1 MRGLH
6 PLLLL
11 GSLAAC
17 GARTELL
24 VATSD
29 ASVVP
34 DVAAVDVARPE
45 DAPRPI
51 DAGAPVDAPPRP
63 PCVWTATAP
72 LAITAGDRD
81 RSPLALRVLDDRLWV
96 GYQSSNP
103 DPPGNQGRFV
113 RVTDALGRP
122 VAPAVEVLPSP
133 GELTHYGAFSLWTN
147 PVTREHAAMSW
158 TEGLGCR
165 VVRLDDN
172 ARPVGESVQVDRARL
187 PSEEF
192 NCSSVVRH
200 RDGWT
205 YLTGS
210 SIVGMRD
217 SRLHVVTPSGV
228 ETAAVLLP
236 SDGPVVRSTARL
248 AADDGSFLYA
258 WIATSTSG
266 TDTRIVVRRFDVR
279 GRPLSPATTLSPV
292 RVSRFISNLRLAPDG
307 DAALVGWSETAA
319 AVSVELVVARTSLDG
334 TVRIAPTT
342 IARAPVPRGPQPE
355 FDLAVAQGVPGVV
368 WQFTASED
376 GTGGLRLTTLDPAT
390 LRPGGTT
397 DVATERFV
405 RSVFLRGTS
414 QGFVAVF
421 GAIAPPTLTQVW
433 TASFRCVAPG

>member
-1 MRGLH
+1 MRGLN

-45 DAPRPI
+45 DASRPI

-81 RSPLALRVLDDRLWV
+81 RSPLAVRVLDDRLWV
-96 GYQSSNP
+96 GLQSSNP

-133 GELTHYGAFSLWTN
+133 GALTSYGAFSLWTN

-172 ARPVGESVQVDRARL
+172 ARPVGESVQVDRAQP
-187 PSEEF
+187 PSEGF

-210 SIVGMRD
+210 SIAGMRD

-228 ETAAVLLP
+228 ETAAVLLTP
-236 SDGPVVRSTARL
+236 DDPIVRSTARL

-266 TDTRIVVRRFDVR
+266 TDAQIVVRRFDVR
-279 GRPLSPATTLSPV
+279 GRPLSPATALSPV
-292 RVSRFISNLRLAPDG
+292 RVNRSIGNLRLAPDG
-307 DAALVGWSETAA
+307 DAALVAWSETA

-334 TVRIAPTT
+334 AVRVAPTT
-342 IARAPVPRGPQPE
+342 IARAPGPRGRQPE
-355 FDLAVAQGVPGVV
+355 FGLAASQGVPGVV
-368 WQFTASED
+368 WQFTD
-376 GTGGLRLTTLDPAT
+376 GEEGAGGLRLTTLDPAT
-390 LRPGGTT
+390 LRPGATT
-397 DVATERFV
+397 DVDTERFV
-405 RSVFLRGTS
+405 RNVFLRGTS

-421 GAIAPPTLTQVW
+421 GAISPPTLTQVW

>member
-1 MRGLH
+1 MRGPN

-11 GSLAAC
+11 ASVAAC

-29 ASVVP
+29 AGVVP
-34 DVAAVDVARPE
+34 DVAVIDV
-45 DAPRPI
+45 
-51 DAGAPVDAPPRP
+51 GAAVDAPPLA

-96 GYQSSNP
+96 GLQSSNP

-133 GELTHYGAFSLWTN
+133 GELTSYGAFSLWTH

-165 VVRLDDN
+165 AVRLDDD
-172 ARPVGESVQVDRARL
+172 ARPVGQSVQLDRSL
-187 PSEEF
+187 PPTDGF
-192 NCSSVVRH
+192 NCSSLVRH

-205 YLTGS
+205 YLTGT
-210 SIVGMRD
+210 SIAGMRD
-217 SRLHVVTPSGV
+217 NRLHVVAPDGV
-228 ETAAVLLP
+228 ETASVRLTP
-236 SDGPVVRSTARL
+236 DDPVVLSTARL

-258 WIATSTSG
+258 WIATSPSG
-266 TDTRIVVRRFDVR
+266 TDTQVVVRRFDVG

-292 RVSRFISNLRLAPDG
+292 RVSRSIGNLRLAPDG
-307 DAALVGWSETAA
+307 DAALVAWSETAT
-319 AVSVELVVARTSLDG
+319 AVSVELVVARTGLDG
-334 TVRIAPTT
+334 AVRVAPTT
-342 IARAPVPRGPQPE
+342 IARAPVPRGRQPE
-355 FDLAVAQGVPGVV
+355 FGLAVAQGVPGVV

-405 RSVFLRGTS
+405 RNVFLRGTS

-433 TASFRCVAPG
+433 TAAFRCVAPG